1 MAAPLCNDLR
11 LRVVSSIG
19 SGLSRRSAAARF
31 DVSIASAVRWYPR
44 YQRTG
49 SIEPA
54 VIGGDRQSHRGKLM
68 RRGSLAGLMSEE
80 T

>member
-1 MAAPLCNDLR
+1 MIFAFGLFR
-11 LRVVSSIG
+11 L
-19 SGLSRRSAAARF
+19 SGPVFRAGLLAARF
-31 DVSIASAVRWYPR
+31 DVSIASAVHWYPR

-54 VIGGDRQSHRGKLM
+54 VIGGDRQSHQGKLM

>member
-1 MAAPLCNDLR
+1 MIFAFGLFR
-11 LRVVSSIG
+11 L
-19 SGLSRRSAAARF
+19 SGQVFLAGLLAARF

-49 SIEPA
+49 SVEPA